1 MTIHE
6 IDAAIESCV
15 DQETGEFDEAK
26 FNDLAQAREEKI
38 EQLICFYK
46 NVTALAKAIKEE
58 ETKLKERRT
67 AEENKAERLKQ
78 YIAYA
83 LAGEKFKTAK
93 VAVSYKHTV
102 STECADNFIQW
113 AQDNKRDDLLSYGKP
128 TANKTAI
135 KAAIE
140 SGEQGIPAQIVEN
153 VNTIIK

>member
-46 NVTALAKAIKEE
+46 NVSALAKAIKDE
-58 ETKLKERRT
+58 ETKLKERRIV
-67 AEENKAERLKQ
+67 EENKAERIKQ

-93 VAVSYKHTV
+93 VAVSYKHTTA
-102 STECADNFIQW
+102 TECADNFVQW
-113 AQDNKRDDLLSYGKP
+113 AQDNDRDDLLSFAKP

-140 SGEQGIPAQIVEN
+140 SGETGIPAQIVEN